1 MENELE
7 MTVVLH
13 VIRSSAYI
21 SMSYTAEM
29 GSSVR
34 PCTQRHA
41 VNGDIY
47 CIYWWWGCTHSKFP
61 RRKDW

>member
-1 MENELE
+1 MSNRMWSHDPQLYTFKKMENELE

-47 CIYWWWGCTHSKFP
+47 Y
-61 RRKDW
+61 